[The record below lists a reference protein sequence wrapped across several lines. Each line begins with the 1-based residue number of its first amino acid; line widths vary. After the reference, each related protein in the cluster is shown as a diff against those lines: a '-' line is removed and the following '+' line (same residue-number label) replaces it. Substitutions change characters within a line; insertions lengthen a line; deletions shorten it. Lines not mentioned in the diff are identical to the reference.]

1 MKTVPDGQLPSTLST
16 DLADILRFELA
27 TLSDDLIAAIAREV
41 PPYAR
46 PLEGS
51 FGRGVR
57 QGVEE
62 ALLRFLTV
70 VGADS
75 GGPPDLAASR
85 EVYVRLGRG
94 EFRSGRSLDT
104 LLGAYRV
111 GARVAWRRLAEAARR
126 GGLDAAGLVSLAETM
141 FAYIDRISAASAE
154 GYAQEQ
160 SEAASERGRL
170 WDRLGELMLS
180 GGSPATIEQVARAA
194 RYRLPDV
201 VAAVLLPGSAGSGRV
216 VDGADGADGADR
228 AGAVSPARG
237 DGGSDAERARGA
249 VDAARGDDGSRW
261 ADTTDTLGTTR
272 GNDTTHDAAATRGG
286 DTTRGGD
293 RADDAGGVGG
303 PAHDRVDRR
312 VDHCLPHLVLPPET
326 PRTIQGK
333 DTWVFVTD
341 PVGPGRRGWLERTL
355 AGLDAIVGPA
365 VPWRDASASAARAAF
380 ARRARDSGTLPGVP
394 VSPGGVL
401 FTDDHLAGLLFAR
414 DPQLLADLARRR
426 LAPLDGLPA
435 RARTRLAQTLL
446 LWLRLRGQRALIAAE
461 LQVHPQTVRYRLGQ
475 LRALFGEIL
484 DDPDAR
490 FELELVLRA
499 GLTHPPPS
507 PAATA
512 D

>member
-1 MKTVPDGQLPSTLST
+1 MKTVPDGQLPSDLPS
-16 DLADILRFELA
+16 DLADILRLELA
-27 TLSDDLIAAIAREV
+27 TLGDDLIAAIAREV
-41 PPYAR
+41 PSYAR

-70 VGADS
+70 VGTDS
-75 GGPPDLAASR
+75 SGPPDLAASR
-85 EVYVRLGRG
+85 EIYVRLGRG

-170 WDRLGELMLS
+170 RDRLGELMLS
-180 GGSPATIEQVARAA
+180 GGNPATIEQLARAA

-201 VAAVLLPGSAGSGRV
+201 VAAVLLPGSAGSRRNAAGAGAGAPARTGTGTGDGDGDG
-216 VDGADGADGADR
+216 DGAIVDE
-228 AGAVSPARG
+228 V
-237 DGGSDAERARGA
+237 RGA
-249 VDAARGDDGSRW
+249 VDAV
-261 ADTTDTLGTTR
+261 
-272 GNDTTHDAAATRGG
+272 RGG
-286 DTTRGGD
+286 DGARGTGTAGAVDTARGVD
-293 RADDAGGVGG
+293 RAGAAGRVDA
-303 PAHDRVDRR
+303 PAHDRVDRHTDR
-312 VDHCLPHLVLPPET
+312 HVDHSLPHLVLPPDT
-326 PRTIQGK
+326 PRTIQGE

-341 PVGPGRRGWLERTL
+341 PAGPGRRGWLERAL
-355 AGLDAIVGPA
+355 AGLDAIVGQA

-380 ARRARDSGTLPGVP
+380 ARKARDSGTLPGVP
-394 VSPGGVL
+394 AGPGGVL
-401 FTDDHLAGLLFAR
+401 FTDDHLPGLLFAR

-446 LWLRLRGQRALIAAE
+446 LWLRLRGQRARIAAE

-475 LRALFGEIL
+475 LRALFGESL
-484 DDPDAR
+484 DDPDVR

-499 GLTHPPPS
+499 GLTHPPHS
-507 PAATA
+507 PTPTA